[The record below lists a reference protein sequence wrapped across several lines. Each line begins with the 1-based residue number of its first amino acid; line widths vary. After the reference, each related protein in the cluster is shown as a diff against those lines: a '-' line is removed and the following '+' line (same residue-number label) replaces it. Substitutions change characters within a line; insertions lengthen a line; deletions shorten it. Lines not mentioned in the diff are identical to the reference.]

1 MKHIASFLA
10 LSAAF
15 LGVARAG
22 TDECPLPVEA
32 AACTA
37 TANQTPSAH
46 HHAVIREQAKEVE
59 VPVAAD
65 YSTTLAATHPG
76 ADLRSA
82 LGYQPPHWLEGERS
96 HAHPQA

>member
-37 TANQTPSAH
+37 AAEHTASPH
-46 HHAVIREQAKEVE
+46 HQAVMREQAKESDVSMA
-59 VPVAAD
+59 VR
-65 YSTTLAATHPG
+65 YGSTAAATNPS

-82 LGYQPPHWLEGERS
+82 LGYQPPHWLEREHS
-96 HAHPQA
+96 SAHPQA